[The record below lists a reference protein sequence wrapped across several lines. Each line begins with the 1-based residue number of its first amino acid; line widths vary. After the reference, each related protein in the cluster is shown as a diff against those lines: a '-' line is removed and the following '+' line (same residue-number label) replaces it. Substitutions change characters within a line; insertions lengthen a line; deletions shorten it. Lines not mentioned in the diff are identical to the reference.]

1 MKYIFLK
8 SICLIFFGIAILLL
22 GMPAYSQQNS
32 GTWKA
37 GIKKVEITP
46 HGPIWMGGY
55 AARNRPSEGIRHSVW
70 AKSLAIEDTNGKLAV
85 LVTADLLAFRKFLSD
100 KIRDQLKAKYGLS
113 REQIILNS
121 SHTHTGPET
130 DHPRYQFQLS
140 RDEYNKIQNFADRV
154 EREIVE
160 LVGQAI
166 ASLEPVTLSSEN
178 GITRFQV
185 NRRNNKEAQINAQTE
200 LNGPNDY
207 AVPVIKVEDPEGNL
221 KAILFG
227 YACHPTVLSDYKISG
242 DYVGFAQME
251 LEKIY
256 PGTTALF
263 FQGAGAD
270 QNPLPRRSVALAQ
283 QYGKELA
290 AAVERVVNED
300 MKVLEGN
307 LSTAYSEIDLKFAKA
322 VPTREELE
330 DIISGE
336 TSGYPNYLKE
346 NAKVLVSRLNNGE
359 HLKSTYPYP
368 VQVWKLGDQA
378 IFALGGELLVG
389 YSLELKKIFGPDI
402 FVMGYSNDVMGYIP
416 TKMVLSEGGYE
427 ANRSPYLTSQW
438 AASIEDDIL
447 YEATKLAEN
456 VGIQTI
462 AYPLISP

>member
-1 MKYIFLK
+1 M
-8 SICLIFFGIAILLL
+8 
-22 GMPAYSQQNS
+22 
-32 GTWKA
+32 
-37 GIKKVEITP
+37 
-46 HGPIWMGGY
+46 
-55 AARNRPSEGIRHSVW
+55 
-70 AKSLAIEDTNGKLAV
+70 
-85 LVTADLLAFRKFLSD
+85 
-100 KIRDQLKAKYGLS
+100 
-113 REQIILNS
+113 
-121 SHTHTGPET
+121 
-130 DHPRYQFQLS
+130 
-140 RDEYNKIQNFADRV
+140 
-154 EREIVE
+154 
-160 LVGQAI
+160 
-166 ASLEPVTLSSEN
+166 
-178 GITRFQV
+178 
-185 NRRNNKEAQINAQTE
+185 
-200 LNGPNDY
+200 
-207 AVPVIKVEDPEGNL
+207 
-221 KAILFG
+221 
-227 YACHPTVLSDYKISG
+227 
-242 DYVGFAQME
+242 
-251 LEKIY
+251 
-256 PGTTALF
+256 
-263 FQGAGAD
+263 
-270 QNPLPRRSVALAQ
+270 AQ

-300 MKVLEGN
+300 MNVLEGN

-330 DIISGE
+330 DIISG
-336 TSGYPNYLKE
+336 TTPGYPNYLKE